1 MGVEL
6 QSKSLFESFSKW
18 KGSIISSSF
27 SWNGF
32 LNVKAEGIL
41 KLTLFTFE
49 KEASK
54 NSLKKGLIHSGF
66 FLLAF
71 WLQSSE
77 FFKKFL
83 QLLSNFSFHGFHMKA
98 PLKGIRRNPHFIAEM
113 KFKYVPSLAFEGT
126 YDVILLFPLPM
137 IFTT

>member
-1 MGVEL
+1 M
-6 QSKSLFESFSKW
+6 
-18 KGSIISSSF
+18 
-27 SWNGF
+27 
-32 LNVKAEGIL
+32 NVKAEGIL

-98 PLKGIRRNPHFIAEM
+98 PVKGVRRIPHFIAEM
-113 KFKYVPSLAFEGT
+113 KLKHVPSSLAFGGT
-126 YDVILLFPLPM
+126 YDVILLFPSPPM
-137 IFTT
+137 IFYNIVAGSWL